1 MHKDENAEPSE
12 YSLGGK
18 NGFKIKNNL
27 IYDSNNKEMSHYFKM
42 DYKWIKKWIDMC
54 VSAYEN
60 YIKSSKIKKEFK
72 KDTQNVISSLN
83 QYKTLLTWYIAT
95 DDYKSRDYVMD
106 FIFKN
111 KIKSQNLKNI
121 MKLYKYTKNK
131 AELKDLNSDDYKK
144 AKEIIKTKW
153 SEICEELIHE
163 FIDKLEYKIKKEQL
177 KIGKNILSVEKVYEK
192 VNSTRNFFIVY
203 PKKYDEKYI
212 FPSFNLYF
220 KNKNYRNLCV
230 NFCITYYYDNNEEY
244 LKYEEKIHKFD
255 KQLKLLNK
263 DNKIDISK
271 ASIYKEIV
279 LDEKVKNEDFEFIY
293 YIINYDEIAKTSK
306 IKTIEDYIY
315 NEIKNFIDKDG
326 NKVKKAFEHADNI
339 LTLQDDS

>member
-1 MHKDENAEPSE
+1 M
-12 YSLGGK
+12 
-18 NGFKIKNNL
+18 
-27 IYDSNNKEMSHYFKM
+27 
-42 DYKWIKKWIDMC
+42 
-54 VSAYEN
+54 
-60 YIKSSKIKKEFK
+60 
-72 KDTQNVISSLN
+72 ISSLN

-203 PKKYDEKYI
+203 PKKYDEEYI

-244 LKYEEKIHKFD
+244 LKYEKNIHEFD
-255 KQLKLLNK
+255 NQLKLLNK

-315 NEIKNFIDKDG
+315 NEIK
-326 NKVKKAFEHADNI
+326 I
-339 LTLQDDS
+339 L